1 VPAAAC
7 QIVGTPSARY
17 SARVML
23 IVAEPPGEVGMRGL
37 MIFRPVFLLV
47 HMLLAVTLL
56 GALRPYH
63 LN

>member
-1 VPAAAC
+1 
-7 QIVGTPSARY
+7 
-17 SARVML
+17 ML
-23 IVAEPPGEVGMRGL
+23 IVAEPPGEVGLRGV